1 VLVAVAYAYSLFT
14 LVRSAAGGSPVAVLA
29 VVPLLAVVLA
39 WGRLRREEPPPPI
52 HDRQVDYIVGIGLLL
67 GALALAAMLP
77 GSAGPR
83 FWLARLD
90 LLSLPLFAA
99 GLTVLFYGIRRAWS
113 LRWPLAV
120 LLLAW
125 PIPWMPVIEAAGSGA
140 VAAAVLAVLLGTGG
154 VAGVLDGARLAR
166 TAWFIGALVLI
177 LAGVGIGGVLAAR
190 AGETEAVAGA
200 LVAVLAVVAVLL
212 SVLLAFLLSL
222 SLPRVDADTVRRPA
236 RVPSPVT
243 RLGAAPV
250 VAGFAALLLA
260 VVNVGYVRYGA
271 VADDVGN
278 PIRGPLQVE
287 AALPAGWSAELAD
300 ALTVVRPVLGP
311 GVELERHLLVPRTRE
326 DVDLSEA
333 IVLDRIF
340 AEHAT
345 PLVGNGVDDTYWLP
359 SDLRLTR
366 RSVDVGAGEPAELRT
381 LENVLQGVTR
391 SILAWDWPVRAPDG
405 TRYER
410 IVLVIP
416 DVSSPVVSVGTMPA
430 TTGDLAAHDAAE
442 RLLITLARQL
452 TGADPLAT
460 AGASEV
466 QP

>member
-125 PIPWMPVIEAAGSGA
+125 PIPWMPVVDAAGGGA
-140 VAAAVLAVLLGTGG
+140 VAAAAFAVLLGTGG
-154 VAGVLDGARLAR
+154 VAGVLAGARLAR
-166 TAWFIGALVLI
+166 VAWFLGTLVLI
-177 LAGVGIGGVLAAR
+177 LAGVVIGGALASR
-190 AGETEAVAGA
+190 GGETEAVAGA
-200 LVAVLAVVAVLL
+200 LVAVPAVVAVLL

-250 VAGFAALLLA
+250 VAGSAALLLA

-278 PIRGPLQVE
+278 PIRSPLQVE

-300 ALTVVRPVLGP
+300 APTVVRPVLGP
-311 GVELERHLLVPRTRE
+311 GVELERHLLVPHTRE
-326 DVDLSEA
+326 DGDPSAA
-333 IVLDRIF
+333 ILLDRIF

-366 RSVDVGAGEPAELRT
+366 RSVDVGAGESAELRT
-381 LENVLQGVTR
+381 FENVLQGVTR
-391 SILAWDWPVRAPDG
+391 SILAWDWPVRTPDG

-410 IVLVIP
+410 VVLVIP

-460 AGASEV
+460 AGDSEV